1 MLTKLKKLN
10 LFLISLDIKTKLFIL
25 GVFLDILT
33 TLVGMNFFDCIEMNQ
48 LFNNHPAFMYITKF
62 MYMIAVCCFIE
73 KFKEE
78 KALWIIPVPFF
89 MVSIWNITQ
98 MF

>member
-1 MLTKLKKLN
+1 MKLKKLN

-25 GVFLDILT
+25 GVLLDILT
-33 TLVGMNFFDCIEMNQ
+33 TLIGMNFFGCIEMNQ
-48 LFNNHPAFMYITKF
+48 LFNNHPIEMYIGKF
-62 MYMIAVCCFIE
+62 IYLILVCWFIE

-78 KALWIIPVPFF
+78 KALWIVPIPFLI
-89 MVSIWNITQ
+89 VSVWNITQ